1 MPYNRG
7 EKPNCEA
14 FLDLASCLQKKW
26 NASCNSADSFRCM
39 HDPSCP
45 NHRPPDFIFYN
56 NNLWFWFRM
65 GWYGSLDEKN
75 WMDHSWQ
82 DIQESYMANATIVV
96 QTLTEYFPDVKL
108 VALQTSVGT
117 KIKGRVTQDK
127 VMHINA
133 AIRELALNLNY
144 NSDIPPVGL
153 LELEHM
159 GHLEWI
165 RDDFLYDDSHP
176 QAVFNDAV
184 SNILLNALAE
194 L

>member
-39 HDPSCP
+39 HDPSCLP
-45 NHRPPDFIFYN
+45 TLSFT
-56 NNLWFWFRM
+56 WFGFRM
-65 GWYGSLDEKN
+65 GWYGSLDLDEKN

-117 KIKGRVTQDK
+117 KIKGRVTQD
-127 VMHINA
+127 
-133 AIRELALNLNY
+133 
-144 NSDIPPVGL
+144 NSL
-153 LELEHM
+153 H
-159 GHLEWI
+159 
-165 RDDFLYDDSHP
+165 
-176 QAVFNDAV
+176 
-184 SNILLNALAE
+184 
-194 L
+194 